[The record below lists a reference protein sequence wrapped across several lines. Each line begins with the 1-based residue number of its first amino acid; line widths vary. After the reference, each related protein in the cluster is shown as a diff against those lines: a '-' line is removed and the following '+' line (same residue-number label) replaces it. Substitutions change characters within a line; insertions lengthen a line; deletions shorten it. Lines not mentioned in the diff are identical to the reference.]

1 MREYDLII
9 IGGGA
14 SGLLLAINGK
24 KDGIKNI
31 LFSRERSN
39 FRWSFKFS

>member
-24 KDGIKNI
+24 KDGIKI
-31 LFSRERSN
+31 F
-39 FRWSFKFS
+39 F

>member
-14 SGLLLAINGK
+14 AGLLSAINGK

-31 LFSRERSN
+31 LLEES
-39 FRWSFKFS
+39 